1 MEEFVKSQI
10 KNLVNSAIEQ
20 KLNKYA
26 SESEYKPFFEAIFEK
41 QTIIKASIMQSL
53 YTSFGMSIYEQ
64 IAVILANNAGY
75 QATRQYD
82 LRGSIAHNTE
92 SLITRICVD
101 LARQPNKKA
110 EIEMIRESIQRDEP
124 QLDPEQRVD
133 VFVVKPNG
141 EELYVDITTVK
152 PNLKEFRA
160 LRRKML
166 RWCALRFSQN
176 PNVTVKTCIGIPYN
190 PYYPND
196 YKRWTAN
203 RCDPNEDILV
213 QNELWSEF
221 AGYDVFPEL
230 IELFQEVGIE
240 LRDKISNF
248 LQDRS

>member
-10 KNLVNSAIEQ
+10 KNLVNRTIEQ
-20 KLNKYA
+20 KLIKYA
-26 SESEYKPFFEAIFEK
+26 SESDYKPFFEAIFDK
-41 QTIIKASIMQSL
+41 PTIIKASIMQSL

-64 IAVILANNAGY
+64 IAVILAQSAGY

-82 LRGSIAHNTE
+82 LRGSIDYNTE
-92 SLITRICVD
+92 SLITRICAD

-110 EIEMIRESIQRDEP
+110 EIEMIRESIQVDEP
-124 QLDPEQRVD
+124 KLDPEQRVD

-141 EELYVDITTVK
+141 EELYFDITTVK

-176 PNVTVKTCIGIPYN
+176 PTATVRTCIGIPYN
-190 PYYPND
+190 PYYPDD

-203 RCDPNEDILV
+203 SCDPKEDILV
-213 QNELWSEF
+213 QNELWSEY

-240 LRDKISNF
+240 LRDKISKF
-248 LQDRS
+248 MQDRS

>member
-1 MEEFVKSQI
+1 MEEIVKSQI
-10 KNLVNSAIEQ
+10 KNLVNSTIEQ
-20 KLNKYA
+20 KLKKYA

-41 QTIIKASIMQSL
+41 ETIIKASIMQSL

-64 IAVILANNAGY
+64 IAVILAQEAGY

-82 LRGSIAHNTE
+82 LRGSIDNHTE
-92 SLITRICVD
+92 SLITTICAD
-101 LARQPNKKA
+101 LVRQPNKKA
-110 EIEMIRESIQRDEP
+110 EIEMIRESIQQDEP
-124 QLDPEQRVD
+124 KLDIEQRVD
-133 VFVVKPNG
+133 VFVAKPNG

-176 PNVTVKTCIGIPYN
+176 PSVTVKTCIGIPYN

-203 RCDPNEDILV
+203 SCDPKEDILV
-213 QNELWSEF
+213 QNELWREF

-248 LQDRS
+248 MQDRS